1 MTAMDLLK
9 ESVLINP
16 AYRLCAWRAVL
27 LNWDDFAPQ
36 GAFGNALEHL
46 WLSHLGVV
54 IRCWHFMSR
63 GLECCRTLPGTE
75 QRILWPKMSVGLR
88 LRNCDLWVNW
98 G

>member
-36 GAFGNALEHL
+36 GTFGNALKHL

-54 IRCWHFMSR
+54 IRCWHLMSR
-63 GLECCRTLPGTE
+63 GL
-75 QRILWPKMSVGLR
+75 
-88 LRNCDLWVNW
+88 
-98 G
+98 